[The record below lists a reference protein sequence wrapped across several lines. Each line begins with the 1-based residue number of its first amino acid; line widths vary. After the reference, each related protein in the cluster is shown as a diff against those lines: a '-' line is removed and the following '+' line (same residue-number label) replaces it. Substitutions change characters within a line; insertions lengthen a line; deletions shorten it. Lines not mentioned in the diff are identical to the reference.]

1 MESKTSITKMSEAN
15 KSKSRF
21 NLISLTTAF
30 STALITLLQIYIIVY
45 RFKQLAELLNT
56 LTSSSHLSSSL
67 TISYPPQSHLY
78 ASIIVN
84 IFVLVLSALF
94 TIVYA
99 FINPFKIGVNAH
111 DSFKLGKNIDRS
123 ATGQNR
129 HQSNIS
135 FESSDQSLSSS
146 SSIVKRRKIDCFW
159 FKRTEFWSQ
168 LPPIGASCHL
178 MSSLLILI
186 SDLLFDSKRIELGQ
200 VPSGDIFLTR
210 LDFLFGQPIE
220 RQPSLGNM
228 FGSKDDFSG

>member
-1 MESKTSITKMSEAN
+1 MESKTSITKMN

-99 FINPFKIGVNAH
+99 FINPFKIGVNSH

-123 ATGQNR
+123 VSGRNGL
-129 HQSNIS
+129 QSNVS

-146 SSIVKRRKIDCFW
+146 SSIVKRGRKIDCFW

>member
-1 MESKTSITKMSEAN
+1 MESKTSITKMSESK

-123 ATGQNR
+123 TTGQNG
-129 HQSNIS
+129 HQSNVS

-210 LDFLFGQPIE
+210 LDFLFDRSTDRKTTFFRE
-220 RQPSLGNM
+220 YVRV
-228 FGSKDDFSG
+228 